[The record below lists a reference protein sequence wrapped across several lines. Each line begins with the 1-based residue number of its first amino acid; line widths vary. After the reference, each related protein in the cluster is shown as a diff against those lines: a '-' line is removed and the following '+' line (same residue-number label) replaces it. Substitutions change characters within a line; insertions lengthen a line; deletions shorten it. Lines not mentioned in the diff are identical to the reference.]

1 MINRKKKWSQVNNF
15 YESLSSQ
22 QQCDGKLVH
31 EKKME
36 IINNEDQL
44 CAISFFLCSR
54 FFFLYETGFVSLLLP
69 SDNEVVKASRRWE
82 KKKLVKPLNRSDGW
96 KVCLGERNCFEKPF
110 SDENCFRVKE
120 NVNVLRFTFIRIPLF
135 WFLREMFWI

>member
-54 FFFLYETGFVSLLLP
+54 FFLYETGFVSLLLP

-82 KKKLVKPLNRSDGW
+82 KRSWWSLSTDRM
-96 KVCLGERNCFEKPF
+96 GEKF
-110 SDENCFRVKE
+110 V
-120 NVNVLRFTFIRIPLF
+120 
-135 WFLREMFWI
+135 

>member
-54 FFFLYETGFVSLLLP
+54 FFFIRDGFCQF
-69 SDNEVVKASRRWE
+69 A
-82 KKKLVKPLNRSDGW
+82 
-96 KVCLGERNCFEKPF
+96 
-110 SDENCFRVKE
+110 
-120 NVNVLRFTFIRIPLF
+120 FTVGQ
-135 WFLREMFWI
+135 WSC